1 MKVVVDRQAC
11 EGNGKCVEV
20 ASEVFEVKE
29 DDRAVVKIAN
39 PPASLYDK
47 IKLAV
52 RLCPRQAISIK
63 E

>member
-20 ASEVFEVKE
+20 AAEVFEVKE
-29 DDRAVVKIAN
+29 DDRAVVKLDN
-39 PPASLYDK
+39 PPANLNDK

-52 RLCPRQAISIK
+52 RLCPRQAISIR